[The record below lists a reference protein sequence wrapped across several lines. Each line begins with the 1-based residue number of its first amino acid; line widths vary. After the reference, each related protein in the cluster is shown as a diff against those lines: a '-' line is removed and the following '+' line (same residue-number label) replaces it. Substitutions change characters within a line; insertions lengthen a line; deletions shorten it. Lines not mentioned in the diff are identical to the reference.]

1 MITLIVAYK
10 NLAVPSTISDEMK
23 ARIAQNKRIA
33 LAKKQQKLQLPQTS
47 DAQAVQASDAQAVST
62 LIGSV
67 SCQLLFIRP
76 FFSIISFLSS
86 PLNISFWRHIH
97 LNSSVRIF
105 FFFLYFFLFS
115 FFFFPP

>member
-33 LAKKQQKLQLPQTS
+33 LAKKQQKLQLPQAS

-62 LIGSV
+62 LIGIMSIIV
-67 SCQLLFIRP
+67 YSS

-86 PLNISFWRHIH
+86 PLNISFWRHSH

>member
-33 LAKKQQKLQLPQTS
+33 LAKKQQKLQLPQAS

-62 LIGSV
+62 LIG
-67 SCQLLFIRP
+67 IM
-76 FFSIISFLSS
+76 SIIVYSS
-86 PLNISFWRHIH
+86 
-97 LNSSVRIF
+97 
-105 FFFLYFFLFS
+105 FFLYYFIS
-115 FFFFPP
+115 FISPQYFILASHSS